1 MRTKN
6 SQNDKTQRHDNTG
19 CSVAPPAFKDE

>member
-6 SQNDKTQRHDNTG
+6 SQNDKTQRHDNSG
-19 CSVAPPAFKDE
+19 RSAGPPAFTDE